1 MKSRIDEDIKSA
13 IKAGDTSTRDALRML
28 KSEIKNSEIAAR
40 HELDDDAVI
49 GVIAKGVKKRRE
61 SVRMYEQ
68 GGRRDLAEK
77 ETREIEILQ
86 KYLPQQMSED
96 EIREKV
102 SEVIKKLD
110 SPGMKRMG
118 EVMKS
123 AMKEIGK
130 RADGST
136 VSKIVKELLQ
146 ADSRTV

>member
-40 HELDDDAVI
+40 RELDDDSVI

-68 GGRRDLAEK
+68 GGRQDLAEK
-77 ETREIEILQ
+77 ELREIEILQ
-86 KYLPQQMSED
+86 QYLPEQMSED

-102 SEVIKKLD
+102 SGVIKKLD
-110 SPGMKRMG
+110 SPGMKQMG

-130 RADGST
+130 RADGGA

-146 ADSRTV
+146 ANS

>member
-40 HELDDDAVI
+40 EELDDDSVI

-61 SVRMYEQ
+61 SMKMYEQ
-68 GGRRDLAEK
+68 GGRQDLVEK
-77 ETREIEILQ
+77 ESREIEILE
-86 KYLPQQMSED
+86 KYLPEQMPED

-102 SEVIKKLD
+102 GAVIEKLG
-110 SPGMKRMG
+110 SPGMKQMG

-130 RADGST
+130 SADGS
-136 VSKIVKELLQ
+136 VISKIVKELLQ
-146 ADSRTV
+146 PSS